1 MTHPFWGDGISQLD
15 AKTVRNGVIA
25 SMGVMKDARTVLRE
39 SLALVSVRVST
50 PGASLGLET
59 DVVYFARAVSFT
71 KFEGM

>member
-1 MTHPFWGDGISQLD
+1 MTHPFWGDGISQLE
-15 AKTVRNGVIA
+15 AKKVRHGVIA

-59 DVVYFARAVSFT
+59 DVVYLP
-71 KFEGM
+71 EL